1 MERIVQAIQ
10 VDDKNIADIFKLPCV
25 SEIRKDREKG
35 MVQIWIYLHHLT
47 KDPITYRKCCFLAYP
62 SDWLC
67 QYDDGSWEVLSNDKY
82 QSLRLLF

>member
-1 MERIVQAIQ
+1 MKRIVQAIQ
-10 VDDKNIADIFKLPCV
+10 VDNKNIADIFKLPCV
-25 SEIRKDREKG
+25 FEIEKNRRKGK
-35 MVQIWIYLHHLT
+35 VVIWIYLHYLT
-47 KDPITYRKCCFLAYP
+47 KDPITYREHCFLAYP